1 MRTTGNDL
9 HTHLV
14 HQWQVGKQERGAVF
28 TYRQETAVLGG
39 ETGMFSNVGRLYRGA
54 GAEAGGELSTGKTYR
69 ESDHVVVISHSGRI
83 CFLSEQNTR
92 LHGYGAET
100 HTSVRSSQVL
110 QCARNYHRGRGNQP
124 TGLAIADAKKLILKL
139 ES

>member
-14 HQWQVGKQERGAVF
+14 HHWQVGKQEGGAVF

-39 ETGMFSNVGRLYRGA
+39 ETGMFSNVGRLYRGP
-54 GAEAGGELSTGKTYR
+54 GAEAGGELSIGKTYR
-69 ESDHVVVISHSGRI
+69 ESDHIVVISHSGRT

-92 LHGYGAET
+92 LQGYGSET
-100 HTSVRSSQVL
+100 HVSVRSCQVL
-110 QCARNYHRGRGNQP
+110 QYTRNYHTRRGNQR
-124 TGLAIADAKKLILKL
+124 LAWVLQMLRN
-139 ES
+139 